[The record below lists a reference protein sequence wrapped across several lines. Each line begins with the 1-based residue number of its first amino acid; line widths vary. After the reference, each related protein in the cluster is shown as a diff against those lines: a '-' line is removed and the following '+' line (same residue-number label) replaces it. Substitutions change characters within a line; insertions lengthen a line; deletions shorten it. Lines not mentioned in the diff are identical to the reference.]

1 VISIDV
7 GVGDRRTPETLTGA
21 TFPGRPYGLQI
32 EVSLTPG
39 VGGQRVQ
46 VEIDRVD
53 RDTRRLTTI
62 GLHEHHVSLAMIEA
76 GLAEVSRGPEAG
88 HPYQQTYQAAEEA
101 AQAAR
106 KVMWVRGTGR
116 IPPDPLQARRR
127 Q

>member
-46 VEIDRVD
+46 VEIDHVD

-62 GLHEHHVSLAMIEA
+62 GLHEYHVSLAMIEA
-76 GLAEVSRGPEAG
+76 
-88 HPYQQTYQAAEEA
+88 
-101 AQAAR
+101 AQAAK